1 MCLLV
6 SCFIKDE
13 FAHPCTLC
21 VVFLML
27 LFKVLLFFIVIS
39 FVLSLIRCMIL
50 VTNFIFL
57 KIDSRPLMPT
67 LLLQL
72 LSPIK
77 NTILSCDKCP
87 YLLTHDVWLIDMLQ
101 HLTNI
106 FNTHSYVCL
115 ANSVSPCCIF
125 CHLLLMLYLISF
137 NTVVLKSLSRT
148 LCPMFIAEPLWF
160 LTSFY
165 GI

>member
-1 MCLLV
+1 LNCIYWHESMCLLV

-39 FVLSLIRCMIL
+39 FVLILIRCMIL

-87 YLLTHDVWLIDMLQ
+87 YLLTHDVWLIDLTRTEHIQ
-101 HLTNI
+101 HATTFDKHFQYAFI
-106 FNTHSYVCL
+106 C
-115 ANSVSPCCIF
+115 
-125 CHLLLMLYLISF
+125 
-137 NTVVLKSLSRT
+137 
-148 LCPMFIAEPLWF
+148 MFSQF
-160 LTSFY
+160 S
-165 GI
+165 